1 MSRRPLWPSL
11 WDNPSKYKN
20 IMKRNTPDLSV
31 SFIGQS
37 LRTPFLIA
45 SGPQTTV
52 IGNIQKYVPSI
63 AKYGWSGVVAKTV
76 TLGRSLHVRPYLWS
90 TNEYR
95 FQALQN
101 SGSRLISWDGQ
112 TLERLKRDVETAHH
126 HGLMILGSITG
137 STTQEW
143 QTLASYMQEARVD
156 GIELDVSCP
165 SEARFTAE
173 KMSSFLGNVEQKH
186 AEQVIFDI
194 RKVFQG
200 PIVAKLSFHTY
211 DIGNLAKACQSA
223 GAAALS
229 AINTIQG
236 VIGVD
241 VNSGIP
247 ICSGY
252 QKNSYRSGIS
262 GPIIKPFGLSAVS
275 KISSATHLPVSG
287 LGGIADWKSAV
298 EYIMVGATTVQVC
311 TAAMWQGFKL
321 GQVLTNGL
329 KKFMIQKGYKSLQE
343 FRGISLPYFTSA
355 VPIPRTI
362 KASIDIKRCK
372 RCGRCLIACR
382 DGAYDAIEKR
392 KGLFQVNHGVCDGC
406 GLCVQVCPEQ
416 VIQLEVSPEI
426 DCVV

>member
-1 MSRRPLWPSL
+1 M
-11 WDNPSKYKN
+11 
-20 IMKRNTPDLSV
+20 I
-31 SFIGQS
+31 
-37 LRTPFLIA
+37 
-45 SGPQTTV
+45 
-52 IGNIQKYVPSI
+52 
-63 AKYGWSGVVAKTV
+63 AKTV
-76 TLGRSLHVRPYLWS
+76 TLGRSFYVRPYLWS
-90 TNEYR
+90 TGEFR
-95 FQALQN
+95 LQALQN

-112 TLERLKRDVETAHH
+112 ILEKLKKDVETAHR

-143 QTLASYMQEARVD
+143 QTLAGYMQEANVD

-186 AEQVIFDI
+186 AEQMISGI

-211 DIGNLAKACQSA
+211 DIGSLAKACESA
-223 GAAALS
+223 GASALS

-241 VNSGIP
+241 VNSGVP
-247 ICSGY
+247 YCSGY

-275 KISSATHLPVSG
+275 KICSATHLPVSG

-321 GQVLTNGL
+321 GQVLMNGL
-329 KKFMIQKGYKSLQE
+329 KRFMTQKGYKSLQE
-343 FRGISLPYFTSA
+343 FRGISLPYFTTA
-355 VPIPRTI
+355 VPIPQTM
-362 KASIDIKRCK
+362 KASIDTKRCK
-372 RCGRCLIACR
+372 RCGRCFVSCR
-382 DGAYDAIEKR
+382 DGSYDAIEKG
-392 KGLFQVNHGVCDGC
+392 KGVFQVNREVCDGC
-406 GLCVQVCPEQ
+406 GLCAQVCPEEA
-416 VIQLEVSPEI
+416 IRLEVLP
-426 DCVV
+426 